1 MEKVRKAFYVEE
13 ELLGQVDALL
23 PQADVRQSGTAV
35 LYRISHFGENRKLY
49 ADNHLLCHACNG
61 KGQREPHGSC
71 NV

>member
-23 PQADVRQSGTAV
+23 PQADVRSTKRICQSGTAV
-35 LYRISHFGENRKLY
+35 LYRISHFGKNRKLY

-61 KGQREPHGSC
+61 K
-71 NV
+71 